1 MSEVW
6 CRTDCQPDS
15 ELPCIQHIV
24 ITAHADASEAEAHL
38 GGNALRAFHEDA
50 NGLRLGRMVILRYAS
65 PRFTLDG
72 MDREDL
78 ETVSQV
84 DEEGRE
90 IVEAMIRADA
100 VTGSRAS
107 CGLIMGKSIHVVPA
121 VRGQRVMTR
130 LLQEAR
136 RLHAGMPFHYAHRA
150 IPQEGSCYHPGYEA
164 RMARLRD
171 GYLAA
176 GVGLSVPDPDSWPEI
191 MTAYWDGLSSD
202 VTECAI
208 DWGRTLPMVTDRF
221 TLDRAA

>member
-6 CRTDCQPDS
+6 CRTECQPDS

-24 ITAHADASEAEAHL
+24 ITAHADAGEAEACL
-38 GGNALRAFHEDA
+38 GGNALRAFHEDRD
-50 NGLRLGRMVILRYAS
+50 GLRLGRMVMLRYAS
-65 PRFTLDG
+65 PKFTLDG
-72 MDREDL
+72 MDGDDL
-78 ETVSQV
+78 DTVSQV

-90 IVEAMIRADA
+90 IVGAMIRADA
-100 VTGSRAS
+100 VTGSRPS
-107 CGLIMGKSIHVVPA
+107 CGLIMGKSIHVPS

-150 IPQEGSCYHPGYEA
+150 IPQEGSCYQPGYEA
-164 RMARLRD
+164 RMERLRD

-176 GVGLSVPDPDSWPEI
+176 GVDLTVPDPDSWPEI
-191 MTAYWDGLSSD
+191 MTAYWDGLSSAVD
-202 VTECAI
+202 ECVI
-208 DWGRTLPMVTDRF
+208 DWTRTMPMITDRL